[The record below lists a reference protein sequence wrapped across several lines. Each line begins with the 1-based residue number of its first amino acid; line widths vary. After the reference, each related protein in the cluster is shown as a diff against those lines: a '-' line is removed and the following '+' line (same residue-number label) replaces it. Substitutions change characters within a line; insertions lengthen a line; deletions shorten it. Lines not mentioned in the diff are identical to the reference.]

1 MTKKTDTTINIRV
14 GISDSNHLV
23 HVESTLSS
31 AEIQAAVNN
40 ALAKKEALVLVDS
53 KGLTTIIPADKISFV
68 EYGEAQERKVG
79 FGSL

>member
-1 MTKKTDTTINIRV
+1 MTKKSDTTTNVRV

-23 HVESTLSS
+23 QVESTLSA

-40 ALAKKEALVLVDS
+40 ALAKKEALELVDS
-53 KGLTTIIPADKISFV
+53 KGLTTIIPADKIAFV